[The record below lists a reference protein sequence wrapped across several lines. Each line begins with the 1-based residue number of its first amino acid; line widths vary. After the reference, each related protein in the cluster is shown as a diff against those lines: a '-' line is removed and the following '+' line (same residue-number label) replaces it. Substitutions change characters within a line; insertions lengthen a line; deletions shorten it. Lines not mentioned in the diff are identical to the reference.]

1 MRYNIGYWLRTEP
14 TESVMPTLDKCLLPT
29 LKIGYLSLRIL
40 LRLCLGKRR
49 RDRIQ
54 FYRRLYVG
62 DHTIPS
68 YDITKFYYKS
78 MTYFKMGTPAL
89 LKVHAKE
96 HHYKYYSRWEDFKP
110 GREEDIIKLFRPK
123 EGDTVIDVGAHI
135 GKYTIIASK
144 MVGPNGKV
152 IAIEAHPG
160 NYEILKK
167 NIALNKLSNVIALNY
182 AVHSRKTVVKLY
194 EPGQEKGATIYN
206 TIMADRT
213 TSNDQNYIEVKAD
226 TLDSLLSE
234 NGIKEIN
241 WIKIDVEG
249 AEYEV
254 LTGASTILSNSKDNA
269 CLIEVHNLGHQN
281 KNFYDQIIQ
290 YLGSKNYQI
299 VFEKTYGSGERH
311 IIMKRS
317 QLVAT

>member
-1 MRYNIGYWLRTEP
+1 MRNNIGYWLRTEP
-14 TESVMPTLDKCLLPT
+14 TESVMPTLDKCLLPV
-29 LKIGYLSLRIL
+29 LKIGYLSVRIL
-40 LRLCLGKRR
+40 LRLCLGKSR
-49 RDRIQ
+49 RDRMQ

-78 MTYFKMGTPAL
+78 MTYLKIGTPAL

-167 NIALNKLSNVIALNY
+167 NIALNNLGNVIALNY
-182 AVHSRKTVVKLY
+182 AVHSRKT
-194 EPGQEKGATIYN
+194 IYN

-213 TSNDQNYIEVKAD
+213 TSNNQNYVEVKAD
-226 TLDSLLSE
+226 TLDTLLSE

-254 LTGASTILSNSKDNA
+254 LKGASNILSNSKDNA

-281 KNFYDQIIQ
+281 KNFYEQIIQ

-317 QLVAT
+317 